1 MSRARVWDNRIG
13 CITAIVTED
22 NTQVP
27 GYHPCLFK
35 EWSGDSGSS
44 HHCCHHATLCKYRSQ
59 WSPFTAGT
67 LHTYIIHM
75 KRQISILYAA
85 QRMNTEET
93 FNISF
98 LKSWTSHIP
107 GLVYIGTLNID
118 HFGKSPGPGAPK
130 YVSFLLQFKVPSSCR
145 IAAAVHCLGLVWGG
159 VAVAGWVTHCSL
171 VTRGYQCY
179 Y

>member
-1 MSRARVWDNRIG
+1 MLPKSLCKNTGQRTVSITHFTSLLLGFDKLGIRASDEYSTGLRQSHGLHNCNCYGVSQHRLKI
-13 CITAIVTED
+13 IPR
-22 NTQVP
+22 VP

-85 QRMNTEET
+85 QRMNGHGRNFQHQLFKEL
-93 FNISF
+93 NLLIF
-98 LKSWTSHIP
+98 L
-107 GLVYIGTLNID
+107 VC
-118 HFGKSPGPGAPK
+118 
-130 YVSFLLQFKVPSSCR
+130 YVLEP
-145 IAAAVHCLGLVWGG
+145 
-159 VAVAGWVTHCSL
+159 
-171 VTRGYQCY
+171 
-179 Y
+179 